1 MPLIGSKKS
10 VIWLFEKSIDIN
22 REILR
27 INVKIADTWNTWLIS
42 HYKEWQEN
50 EHVFWGIL
58 VNKHVVLK
66 FKLSVNML
74 LLYLYY
80 LRRKKN
86 WAYHVDNFQWF
97 LIAL

>member
-10 VIWLFEKSIDIN
+10 VIWLYEKSTDIN

-27 INVKIADTWNTWLIS
+27 FNVKIAESWNTWLIS

-58 VNKHVVLK
+58 VNKQVVLK

-74 LLYLYY
+74 LLYLY
-80 LRRKKN
+80 
-86 WAYHVDNFQWF
+86 
-97 LIAL
+97 